1 MYPLRGKGN
10 CRAFVLV
17 LPVCSDHLEPSSHS
31 TSDDLHFSYRI
42 HCMSQVS
49 KKTTNLQPTY
59 IHLGSLFPWICWNIW
74 LARNKQIFENR
85 NFEAA
90 EVLVKSIINARECQ
104 GAQPDPPPPPHLTNS
119 YLATQSVTPQQKEH
133 NVIIIKTDAAWKES
147 DTNGMTGLD
156 FH

>member
-1 MYPLRGKGN
+1 MYPLRSKGN

-31 TSDDLHFSYRI
+31 TSDDLHFSYKT

-90 EVLVKSIINARECQ
+90 EVLVKSIINARVCQ
-104 GAQPDPPPPPHLTNS
+104 GAQPDPPPILQTLTSQHNRLLHS
-119 YLATQSVTPQQKEH
+119 RKSTMLLSSKWMRPGRNLTQT
-133 NVIIIKTDAAWKES
+133 A
-147 DTNGMTGLD
+147 
-156 FH
+156 